1 LKSEWLRNSVKKLES
16 RTKNSSMTC
25 TTAVFTLMMGAAIL
39 ACAALFSY
47 FMNNVG
53 VLKNKMSSL
62 NSALTAVQEEKS
74 QLVAKTECLNN
85 ENNSQSIEIERLMNE
100 INQFKPMVERL
111 EKDNR
116 ILMKEYFLL
125 ENQRKEAI

>member
-1 LKSEWLRNSVKKLES
+1 
-16 RTKNSSMTC
+16 MTC

-74 QLVAKTECLNN
+74 QLIAKTERLNN
-85 ENNSQSIEIERLMNE
+85 ENSNQFVEIERLMNE
-100 INQFKPMVERL
+100 INQFKPMIERL

-125 ENQRKEAI
+125 ENQRKDSHNIVSE

>member
-1 LKSEWLRNSVKKLES
+1 
-16 RTKNSSMTC
+16 MTC
-25 TTAVFTLMMGAAIL
+25 TTAVFTLMIGAAFL

-47 FMNNVG
+47 FMNNVD

-62 NSALTAVQEEKS
+62 NTALTTVQEEKS
-74 QLVAKTECLNN
+74 QLVERAELLKN
-85 ENNSQSIEIERLMNE
+85 ENTSQTMEIERLMNE
-100 INQFKPMVERL
+100 INQFKPMIERL

-125 ENQRKEAI
+125 ENQRKDSYNIVSE